1 MLVST
6 NLGQKSVLLV
16 YFVVSMEQQIQNNL
30 VYYVYAKFQLSPI
43 VSTAGIVGQI
53 AVGVFKLPLAKF
65 IDLVGRSEGLALMTL
80 ITTMGTLKHL
90 WERGL
95 SN

>member
-1 MLVST
+1 MET
-6 NLGQKSVLLV
+6 ADLGYNSVLLV

-53 AVGVFKLPLAKF
+53 AVGVFKLPLARF
-65 IDLVGRSEGLALMTL
+65 IDIVGRAEGLVLMTL
-80 ITTMGTLKHL
+80 ITTIGMLMQP
-90 WERGL
+90 
-95 SN
+95 